1 MSDGGA
7 GPGPRPGPPLS
18 GGTGPSADLAGDAM
32 AQPDSS
38 ALWWLPGASMLRA
51 GRWHLGVPVLVTWL
65 FSGGLLLLRAQRVP
79 QVWFGDPAGKL
90 AVFALG
96 LALSGILFWTWS
108 DPSGRR
114 PLLSARWQPAV
125 RSFQRNR
132 LAVVGSWV
140 IFAAYFLAVIAPLL
154 APYDPTLQGD
164 LVRWRL
170 TAPSGAHLLG
180 TDQLARDILSRML
193 YGARVS
199 LSIGLIAVAISAS
212 MGTLVGAAAGYLG
225 GWVDTVLMRTVD
237 VVMSFPRLILLIT
250 IIAVFEPSIF
260 LIVVVLGL
268 TQWPGTARLVRG
280 EVLSLREREFVQA
293 AEVLG
298 FSKAR
303 ILARHLIPNAL
314 APVIIAATLGIGNTI
329 VLEAGLSFLG
339 LGVQPPTPSW
349 GTMVADGQ
357 TYMVRAWWL
366 SALPGL
372 AIVTVVLAFNLVGD
386 GLRDALDPR
395 MRRG

>member
-1 MSDGGA
+1 MA
-7 GPGPRPGPPLS
+7 PP
-18 GGTGPSADLAGDAM
+18 DRF
-32 AQPDSS
+32 
-38 ALWWLPGASMLRA
+38 ALWWLPGAALLRA
-51 GRWHLGVPVLVTWL
+51 GRWHLGVLVLVTWI
-65 FSGGLLLLRAQRVP
+65 FSAAVLAARAQRIP
-79 QVWFGDPAGKL
+79 EVWFGGFDGKL

-96 LALSGILFWTWS
+96 FSLGGLLLWTWS

-114 PLLSARWQPAV
+114 PLVGPRWHATV
-125 RSFQRNR
+125 RSFQRNHM
-132 LAVVGSWV
+132 AVVGGWV
-140 IFAAYFLAVIAPLL
+140 VVAAYLLAVLAPLL
-154 APYDPTLQGD
+154 APYDPAAQGD
-164 LVRWRL
+164 LVAMRL
-170 TAPSGAHLLG
+170 SGPSGEHLLG
-180 TDQLARDILSRML
+180 TDHFARDILSRML

-199 LSIGLIAVAISAS
+199 LSIGFIAVAISATL
-212 MGTLVGAAAGYLG
+212 GTLVGAVAGYLG
-225 GWVDTVLMRTVD
+225 GWVDAVLMRTVD
-237 VVMSFPRLILLIT
+237 VVISFPRLILLIT
-250 IIAVFEPSIF
+250 IIAVFQPSIF

-298 FSKAR
+298 FSKPR

-314 APVIIAATLGIGNTI
+314 VPVIVAATLGIGNTI

-349 GTMVADGQ
+349 GTMVADGRNFL
-357 TYMVRAWWL
+357 TRAWWL
-366 SALPGL
+366 STFPGL
-372 AIVTVVLAFNLVGD
+372 AIVAVVLAFNLLGD